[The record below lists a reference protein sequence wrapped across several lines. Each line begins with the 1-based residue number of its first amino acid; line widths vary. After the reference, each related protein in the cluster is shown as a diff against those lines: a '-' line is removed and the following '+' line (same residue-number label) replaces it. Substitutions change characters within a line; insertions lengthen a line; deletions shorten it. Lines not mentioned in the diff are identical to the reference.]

1 MPRRYLATYE
11 YSETIRGERRDFVH
25 ESMFE
30 APDLLAATSA
40 AQSHFDDLTRESGVG
55 WKRVLN
61 RVEVKL
67 APQGAVAQGGRR
79 VERERSVGE

>member
-1 MPRRYLATYE
+1 MPRRYIATYE
-11 YSETIRGERRDFVH
+11 YCETIKGERRDFVH

-30 APDLLAATSA
+30 APDLLAAKSA
-40 AQSHFDDLTRESGVG
+40 AQSHFDNLTRESGVG

-67 APQGAVAQGGRR
+67 APRGAVAKGGKR
-79 VERERSVGE
+79 VERERSIED